1 MAEMTKQSDNAYK
14 FYVWFDTE
22 YTSLDLE
29 TAWLLQVAALI
40 TDTSLQRVLPPEYDV
55 RLNIRLPDDITLSPW
70 VEQNLPDLIKAC
82 RSPEAVNIDEADTC
96 LADYVDAAAGLPA
109 GREDQRPVLSGNSIH
124 EDWWFVRRYLPL
136 FMNRLHYRHLD
147 VTAFKVEWKYLHHD
161 AEFDKDDQE
170 TIRQYFPD
178 AVLPVTISRHNAYY
192 DLQASIAE
200 LAFYRRHLFRP

>member
-96 LADYVDAAAGLPA
+96 LADYVDVAAGSPA
-109 GREDQRPVLSGNSIH
+109 GREDQRPDLAGNSIH
-124 EDWWFVRRYLPL
+124 EDWWFDRRYLPL
-136 FMNRLHYRHLD
+136 IMNRLHYRHLD
-147 VTAFKVEWKYLHHD
+147 VTAFKVEWKSLHPD

-178 AVLPVTISRHNAYY
+178 AALLVTISRHNAYY

>member
-96 LADYVDAAAGLPA
+96 LADYVDAAAGSPA
-109 GREDQRPVLSGNSIH
+109 GIALPHNCMAALRVLVPIPQRSRNWMVGSKDTTTIEPGGCGL
-124 EDWWFVRRYLPL
+124 
-136 FMNRLHYRHLD
+136 YRD
-147 VTAFKVEWKYLHHD
+147 RKG
-161 AEFDKDDQE
+161 
-170 TIRQYFPD
+170 
-178 AVLPVTISRHNAYY
+178 
-192 DLQASIAE
+192 
-200 LAFYRRHLFRP
+200 

>member
-1 MAEMTKQSDNAYK
+1 MAEMTKQSDNVYK

-55 RLNIRLPDDITLSPW
+55 RLNIRLPNDVTISPW

-82 RSPEAVNIDEADTC
+82 RSPEAVNIDEADKC
-96 LADYVDAAAGLPA
+96 LADYVDAAAGSRA
-109 GREDQRPVLSGNSIH
+109 GREDPRPVLAGNSIH

-147 VTAFKVEWKYLHHD
+147 VTAFKVEWKSLHPD

-178 AVLPVTISRHNAYY
+178 AVLPVTSRRHNAYY

-200 LAFYRRHLFRP
+200 LAFYRSHLFRS